1 MRLGFHASHE
11 QIAPSRL
18 LSDVQHAE
26 RAGFEMAMCS
36 DHFGPWSTRQGHS
49 GYAWSLAGGCAGP
62 HRVGARLRLRAG
74 QRYHPAVVAQKIA
87 TLGEMFPGRFWTA
100 LGSGEASNEHITGER
115 WPRKEVR
122 TRRLEEC
129 VDVIQRLLD
138 GEEVSH
144 DGLVTVDRA
153 RLWDVPAV
161 RPRLIGPAV
170 SVASAGRVAA
180 WADGLVT
187 INQPVEVLR
196 DIVSAYR
203 AAGGRGP
210 LSLQVHLLVGADP
223 RGGGSHRF
231 DQWRSNVFTEPVNWD
246 TETPQAFD
254 VMAEHVDMDA
264 VRGAVEVSHDLSWH
278 RDRLAELAAV
288 GLRRPQPRLRRPG
301 AGRLHRRLRRRGP
314 SRPSGADGRVLHLL
328 VCGRESRPTRA
339 TRGWRSATTEPPR
352 RRDLRR
358 LDGDG
363 VGDIGGRPNHI
374 DDLAELV
381 SPVCG

>member
-18 LSDVQHAE
+18 LNDVQHAE

-36 DHFGPWSTRQGHS
+36 DHFGPWSARQGHS
-49 GYAWSLAGGCAGP
+49 GYAWAWLGAALARTSLELGCVSAP
-62 HRVGARLRLRAG
+62 G
-74 QRYHPAVVAQKIA
+74 QRYHPAVMAQKIA
-87 TLGEMFPGRFWTA
+87 TLGEMFPGRFWVA

-129 VDVIQRLLD
+129 VSVIRRLLD

-153 RLWDVPAV
+153 RLWERPTVP
-161 RPRLIGPAV
+161 PRLIGPAV
-170 SVASAGRVAA
+170 SVASAARVAA

-187 INQPVEVLR
+187 INQPIEVLR

-203 AAGGRGP
+203 DAGGRGP
-210 LSLQVHLLVGADP
+210 LSLQVHLSWAPTAEEADALA
-223 RGGGSHRF
+223 F

-246 TETPQAFD
+246 TETQQGFD
-254 VMAEHVDMDA
+254 VMAEHVDLEA

-288 GLRRPQPRLRRPG
+288 GF
-301 AGRLHRRLRRRGP
+301 
-314 SRPSGADGRVLHLL
+314 
-328 VCGRESRPTRA
+328 
-339 TRGWRSATTEPPR
+339 
-352 RRDLRR
+352 
-358 LDGDG
+358 
-363 VGDIGGRPNHI
+363 
-374 DDLAELV
+374 DDLYLHHVGQEQTAFLDAFGAEVL
-381 SPVCG
+381 PALRG